1 MWVIK
6 HPQEAE
12 TWDNHKSDGREDPPM
27 PEALLL
33 IQDKEKSANHK
44 RRRGREHFYL
54 YYRRNGVV
62 NGTHA
67 HTFTHSHTHTE
78 VN

>member
-1 MWVIK
+1 
-6 HPQEAE
+6 
-12 TWDNHKSDGREDPPM
+12 M

-44 RRRGREHFYL
+44 RRRGRERFYL

-67 HTFTHSHTHTE
+67 HTFTHTLKLTE
-78 VN
+78 LTNSEGHPSVSVSCWVIIVLTVLD